1 MRILL
6 FILLFCSVS
15 SQAQITNNIG
25 FIWPGGGS
33 SPPPPT
39 PPTCGDATGQAFI
52 DSTGITDSLT
62 IVTICQLVAD
72 LKDSSLWSSLNA
84 IYPFVGGTAST
95 VIWNLKDPTAY
106 KLTLSGGWTHSAN
119 GSTPNG
125 STGYADTHL
134 TPNGLLSS
142 SSQHISFYSRTNTAN
157 TYRDMGGGNGSNNL
171 IAIASKWSDNNG
183 YFNAGSNF
191 CNTSV
196 STSAGYFICNKNV
209 SGTVNAFYNGSQ
221 IATHAST
228 DTNPAYSIYIGAWNA
243 SGSAGGFSTRQVAFA
258 TIGAGL
264 TAAQASTLNFIV
276 EKFNDALSRGV
287 Q

>member
-6 FILLFCSVS
+6 FILLFSLQ

-25 FIWPGGGS
+25 FIWTGGGAT
-33 SPPPPT
+33 PPPPT

-52 DSTGITDSLT
+52 DSTGITDSLI
-62 IVTICQLVAD
+62 IVTVCQLVQD

-84 IYPFVGGTAST
+84 IYPFVGGSSSAH
-95 VIWNLKDPTAY
+95 VWNLKNPAAY
-106 KLTLSGGWTHSAN
+106 KLTFSGGWTHGSN
-119 GSTPNG
+119 GATPNG

-142 SSQHISFYSRTNTAN
+142 SSQHISYYSRTNTSG
-157 TYRDMGGGNGSNNL
+157 TYRDMGGGNGSTNV
-171 IAIASKWSDNNG
+171 ISMAIKWSDNNG
-183 YFNAGSNF
+183 YFNVGASYSFTG
-191 CNTSV
+191 V
-196 STSAGYFICNKNV
+196 SSSAGYFISNKIA
-209 SGTVNAFYNGSQ
+209 SGTANAYNNGSQ
-221 IATHAST
+221 IST
-228 DTNPAYSIYIGAWNA
+228 RSSADTDPAYSIYIGAWNS
-243 SGSAGGFSTRQVAFA
+243 SGSAGGFSPRQVAFA

-264 TAAQASTLNFIV
+264 SAAQASTLNFIV

>member
-6 FILLFCSVS
+6 FILLFSV
-15 SQAQITNNIG
+15 QANAQFTNNIG
-25 FIWPGGGS
+25 FIWTGGGAT
-33 SPPPPT
+33 PPPPT
-39 PPTCGDATGQAFI
+39 PPTCADATGQAFI

-62 IVTICQLVAD
+62 IVSICQLVTD

-84 IYPFVGGTAST
+84 IYPFVGGSSST
-95 VIWNLKDPTAY
+95 VIWNLKDPAAY

-142 SSQHISFYSRTNTAN
+142 SSQHISYYSRTNTSG
-157 TYRDMGGGNGSNNL
+157 TYRDMGGGNGSNNV
-171 IAIASKWSDNNG
+171 ISIASKWSDNNG
-183 YFNAGSNF
+183 YFNAGAGF

-196 STSAGYFICNKNV
+196 STTAGFFISNKSV

-221 IATHAST
+221 IATHSST
-228 DTNPAYSIYIGAWNA
+228 DTDPAYSIYIGAWNS
-243 SGSAGGFSTRQVAFA
+243 SGSAGGYSVRQVAFA

-264 TAAQASTLNFIV
+264 SAAQASTLNFIV